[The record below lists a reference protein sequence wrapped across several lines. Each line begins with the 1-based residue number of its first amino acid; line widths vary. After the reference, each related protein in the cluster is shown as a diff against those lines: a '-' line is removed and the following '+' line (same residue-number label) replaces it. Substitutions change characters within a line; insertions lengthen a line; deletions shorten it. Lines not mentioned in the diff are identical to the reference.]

1 MIDLDLIG
9 DTPLLYVEG
18 IYVKME
24 CSNPGGSVKDR
35 IARYMLLEA
44 QKRGELKP
52 GDTIVEATSG
62 NTGIAMAM
70 VGTSMGHKVVIY
82 MPEHMSVERR
92 RYIESFGAEV
102 RLTPEEGGFE
112 EPVRVRDTF
121 QGKPG
126 YYIPD
131 QFGNRDN
138 IRCHRDTT
146 GKELIAQLA
155 EQGCERLDWFVAGTG
170 TGGTLMGVAEALCA
184 VMPGVRIAAVEPTES
199 AVMSGGEAAS
209 HGIMGIGDGFIPDLV
224 DMSQVDEVMCVTTE
238 EAHAAADAIRRHYG
252 HCVGRSSGAN
262 MACARRLR
270 DRGFTVATVWADCS
284 DRYGSVGLPSPDSK
298 EVTCERR
305 ARCQERMRDLLAQS
319 PLADVQL
326 PPPACL
332 EHDRPDCQECRQ
344 SSCGA

>member
-1 MIDLDLIG
+1 MIDLDRIG
-9 DTPLLYVEG
+9 NTPLLLVEG

-35 IARYMLLEA
+35 IARFMLLEA
-44 QKRGELKP
+44 IKRGELKP

-70 VGTSMGHKVVIY
+70 VGTSLGHKVVIY

-112 EPVRVRDTF
+112 EPVRIRDTF
-121 QGKPG
+121 KGRPG

-131 QFGNRDN
+131 QFGNVDN
-138 IRCHRDTT
+138 TRCHRETT
-146 GKELIAQLA
+146 GQELLAQLA
-155 EQGCERLDWFVAGTG
+155 EQGCEELDWFVAGTG
-170 TGGTLMGVAEALCA
+170 TGGTLMGVAEALRE

-199 AVMSGGEAAS
+199 AVMSGCAAAS
-209 HGIMGIGDGFIPDLV
+209 HGIMGIGDGFIPELV
-224 DMSQVDEVMCVTTE
+224 DMGKVDEVICVSTE

-262 MACARRLR
+262 MVSARRLR
-270 DRGFTVATVWADCS
+270 DRGFSVATVWADCS
-284 DRYGSVGLPSPDSK
+284 DRYGSVGLSSPDSS

-305 ARCQERMRDLLAQS
+305 ARCQERMRELLGS
-319 PLADVQL
+319 GPLADAAL
-326 PPPACL
+326 PPPACQA
-332 EHDRPDCQECRQ
+332 HARTDCQECH
-344 SSCGA
+344 SSACKS

>member
-1 MIDLDLIG
+1 MADLDLIG
-9 DTPLLYVEG
+9 NTPLLHVEG
-18 IYVKME
+18 IYIKLE

-35 IARYMLLEA
+35 IARFMLLEA
-44 QKRGELKP
+44 ARRGELRP

-70 VGTSMGHKVVIY
+70 VGRALGHRVVIY

-92 RYIESFGAEV
+92 RYIEGFGAEV

-112 EPVRVRDTF
+112 EPVRIRDTF
-121 QGKPG
+121 KGKPG

-131 QFGNRDN
+131 QFGNVDN
-138 IRCHRDTT
+138 TRCHRETT
-146 GKELIAQLA
+146 GRELLTQLA
-155 EQGCERLDWFVAGTG
+155 EQGCPELDWFVAGTG
-170 TGGTLMGVAEALCA
+170 TGGTLMGIAEALRA
-184 VMPGVRIAAVEPTES
+184 VMPDLRIAAVEPTES

-224 DMSQVDEVMCVTTE
+224 DMRSIDEVICVSTE

-262 MACARRLR
+262 MVSARRLR
-270 DRGFTVATVWADCS
+270 DRGFKVATVWADCS
-284 DRYGSVGLPSPDSK
+284 DRYGSVGLPSPDSA

-305 ARCQERMRDLLAQS
+305 ARCQERMRGVLE
-319 PLADVQL
+319 L
-326 PPPACL
+326 PPPACR
-332 EHDRPDCQECRQ
+332 EHARPQCQECPP
-344 SSCGA
+344 SASKA